1 VNKDPVY
8 ANRPLVQ
15 TLLKHLD
22 KVQALFIQLLVD
34 PKTKHLSRES
44 CCLGLAACRGLAKAS
59 DNSSAVET
67 GDAVSDMNQRV
78 LRAFGSVSLIFFDNI
93 GRAWIRKHC

>member
-1 VNKDPVY
+1 MNTDPSY
-8 ANRPLVQ
+8 ENRPLVR

-59 DNSSAVET
+59 DNSRSSET
-67 GDAVSDMNQRV
+67 GDAVSDMNLRV
-78 LRAFGSVSLIFFDNI
+78 LRAFGSVSLML
-93 GRAWIRKHC
+93 

>member
-8 ANRPLVQ
+8 ANRPIVR

-22 KVQALFIQLLVD
+22 KIQALFIQLLVD

-59 DNSSAVET
+59 DNASAAEA
-67 GDAVSDMNQRV
+67 GDAVSDMNHRV
-78 LRAFGSVSLIFFDNI
+78 LRAFGSVSL
-93 GRAWIRKHC
+93 RL